1 MVAEFRQSSA
11 DQTNG
16 AVVLPLV
23 SVVLPCLNEEEALPF
38 CLEKIQKVFNESG
51 INGEIVVSDN
61 GSTDRSVEI
70 AEKYG
75 VTLTH
80 QPLRGYG
87 NAYLKGFAAA
97 RGRYLI
103 MADADDTY
111 DFELIPQFLRKLTEE
126 KYDFVTGSRYLGNG
140 DANITFLHRWVGN
153 PALTLILNVLFGT
166 KYSDVYCGYR
176 AFSRAAFDI
185 IRPVSPGMEFNLE
198 LAINAQLADLRI
210 AEIPIVLGERK
221 GESKLSTFSDGW
233 RSLRM
238 MLLYC
243 PNKVF
248 VLPGLTFLAAGG
260 CLHLALLFQL
270 LEYHGVHLG
279 AVASTI
285 ATILTVLG
293 FQILNLGLH
302 VKTYSWTRRF
312 DKDNKMLTAFYK
324 AFNLEAGLGLG
335 AALFLVGVSLI
346 SYVLYQWVTS
356 GMPPPLPH
364 PEVSSFA
371 ASLIIIGV
379 GTCFSSLFISAM
391 SMLTKTNE
399 PAHPNTA
406 ATSSG

>member
-1 MVAEFRQSSA
+1 MVTEFRQPVSDSEQA
-11 DQTNG
+11 EREDT
-16 AVVLPLV
+16 PLV

-38 CLEKIQKVFNESG
+38 CLDKILKVFKEHD
-51 INGEIVVSDN
+51 IKGEIVVSDN

-70 AEKYG
+70 AESYG
-75 VTLTH
+75 VNLTH

-97 RGRYLI
+97 RGKYLI

-111 DFELIPQFLRKLTEE
+111 DFNLIPDFLKKLTED
-126 KYDFVTGSRYLGNG
+126 KCDFVTGSRYLESG
-140 DANITFLHRWVGN
+140 DAHITFLHRWVGN
-153 PALTLILNVLFGT
+153 PALTFILNMLFST

-176 AFSRAAFDI
+176 GFTREAFDL

-198 LAINAQLADLRI
+198 LAINARLADLRI
-210 AEIPIVLGERK
+210 AEIPIVLGPRK
-221 GESKLSTFSDGW
+221 GESKLCTFSDGW

-243 PNKVF
+243 PNKIF
-248 VLPGLTFLAAGG
+248 VLPGFTLFALG
-260 CLHLALLFQL
+260 LALHIGLLVQLF
-270 LEYHGVHLG
+270 EFKGAHFG
-279 AVASTI
+279 AVAGTI

-293 FQILNLGLH
+293 FQIVSLGLH

-312 DKDNKMLTAFYK
+312 DKDNKTLAAFYQ
-324 AFNLEAGLGLG
+324 AFNLETGLTVG
-335 AALFLVGVSLI
+335 ALLFAVGMAII
-346 SYVLYQWVTS
+346 SYVVLDWVTT

-364 PEVSSFA
+364 PELASLA

-391 SMLTKTNE
+391 SMLTKTE
-399 PAHPNTA
+399 PPPPIVPR
-406 ATSSG
+406 S